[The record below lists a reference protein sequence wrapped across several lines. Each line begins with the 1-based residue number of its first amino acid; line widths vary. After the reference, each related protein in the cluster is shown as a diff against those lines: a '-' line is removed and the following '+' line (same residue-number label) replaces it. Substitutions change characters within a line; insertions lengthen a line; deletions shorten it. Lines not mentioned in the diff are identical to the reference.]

1 MLIGY
6 YCMYLLYYWHY
17 VNIIDDTTR
26 NNPLLRYRAGQRIFS
41 VSPRATAPRENAL
54 ISKLLKCQVSFL
66 NIHVLIPKEYL
77 ITNLKVKGPYHY
89 GPYLVCIRKK
99 KCQNVWFGHSSP
111 AWYLFQL
118 LLFDL
123 LLQHQLYVIR
133 STALLQL
140 SVQVVELKIGRY
152 NNNIN
157 I

>member
-99 KCQNVWFGHSSP
+99 KVSKCMIWSFISCMVPVSATLVWSALAASALCDPEYGP
-111 AWYLFQL
+111 APTQCASCRAENWK
-118 LLFDL
+118 
-123 LLQHQLYVIR
+123 V
-133 STALLQL
+133 
-140 SVQVVELKIGRY
+140 
-152 NNNIN
+152 
-157 I
+157 